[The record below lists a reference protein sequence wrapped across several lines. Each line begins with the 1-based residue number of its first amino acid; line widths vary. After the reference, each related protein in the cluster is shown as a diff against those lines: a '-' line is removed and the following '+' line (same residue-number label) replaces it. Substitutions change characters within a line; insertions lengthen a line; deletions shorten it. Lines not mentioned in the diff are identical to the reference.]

1 MEALTDR
8 NYFGGKISGV
18 AAVSG
23 IEKGTKIY
31 RIISELTKL
40 MIELATKLTS
50 LLL

>member
-18 AAVSG
+18 AVSG